1 MKKELFATVKTEG
14 ALLPADLLVRVSSED
29 KTLPGLTSDHYH
41 LARNERLNE
50 AVTRAWNRLRGAWS
64 SFREDLDRLSEE
76 DPGTGVTRDRWLNIL
91 FQELGFG
98 RLSPARDLVIEGKN
112 YPISHLWERVPIHLL
127 GAGVSLDRRARGVAG
142 AAVSSPH
149 SLVQEFL
156 NRSDDHLWAIVTNG
170 KTLRVLRDNLSLTR
184 QAYLEFDLFAMLE
197 GELYADF
204 KLLWL
209 ICHESRLEG
218 DRPEECWLEQWSRQ
232 AAKDG
237 TRALDDLRRGVEG
250 AIEALGRGFLQHP
263 ANQTLRRSLEE
274 GRLDRQ
280 DYYRQVL
287 RLVYRLLFLFVAED
301 RGLLLDPDAPGELR
315 ERYLDYYS
323 TARLRWLASRR
334 RGTRH
339 ADLWQA
345 LRVVMRHL
353 GSDTG
358 CPGLALYPLGGFLWS
373 EGALPALTGSELANQ
388 DLLEAIRK
396 LSYTFDK
403 NVPRP
408 VDYKNMG
415 TEELGSVYES
425 LLELTPELNQ
435 TAGSFKLVS
444 LSGNERKSTGSY
456 YTPPELVQTLLDSAL
471 EPVVKERLAEARKTG
486 RGLAGEALA
495 EHLSGAL
502 LSLTVCDPACGS
514 GHFLLA
520 AAHRLA
526 HHLASVRSGDAEPAP
541 EAMRRA
547 LRDVI
552 GHCIY
557 GVDINPMAVELCKV
571 NLWIECLE
579 PTRPLSFLENKILCG
594 NSLLGV
600 TPELMKA
607 GVPDEAFV
615 ALLGDDKK
623 HVTALKK
630 KNAQERKGY
639 VQGQLAFGA
648 QAAPSTSEG
657 EVRALEAVADD
668 RIDGIHRKEE
678 MFARWQADPA
688 RVREKLTCDAWCA
701 AFVVSKRPDQP
712 SLTQETVLALGTG
725 EPAPAGVRELV
736 EKAAADYGFFH
747 WHLAFPSV
755 FSDGGFTLV
764 LGNPPWE
771 RLKIQEK
778 EWFAS
783 RSRYVAEAKTAA
795 ERSRRIA
802 DLRTSD
808 PALFEA
814 FQEDLRRSEGESHF
828 LHNSGRYPLCGRG
841 DINTYAVF
849 AETNRMLMN
858 EVGQFGCI
866 IPSGVAT
873 DHTTQHFFADLIE
886 TRTIRSLYD
895 FENAVG
901 YFPGVGHG
909 RFKFCLLTLTGRGR
923 PIDQADFVWY
933 AHRTTDLD
941 ESHRHF
947 GLTRE
952 ELERL
957 NPNTSNCPI
966 FRSRRDADLNIAVY
980 RRVPVLWRE
989 GPQEANPWKLSFL
1002 RMLDTANDSGLFR
1015 DAPALEADGYHL
1027 VASRFERGGDVYLP
1041 LFEAKMLWHYQH
1053 RYGDYRD
1060 YPPGAQT
1067 TSLPFVPTERLEDP
1081 EYMPLPRY
1089 WVPLREVEARLA
1101 GRTDRN
1107 WLLGWR
1113 DITNTTNERTVIASL
1128 LPRVGVA
1135 DTFLLGIPDVEPALT
1150 ACLYSNLCSFV
1161 LDYCARQKVGGTHLK
1176 YHVFKQLPV
1185 LPPDTYARPCPWSP
1199 CQTLAEWIV
1208 PSVLELTYTA
1218 RDLRAFAEDLGH
1230 VGPPFSWN
1238 DERRFMLRCQLDAAY
1253 FHLYGLA
1260 REDVSYVMDT
1270 FPILRKSDEKNHGD
1284 YRTKERVLCIFD
1296 EMRVG
1301 ME

>member
-14 ALLPADLLVRVSSED
+14 ALLPSDLLVRVSSED
-29 KTLPGLTSDHYH
+29 KTLPGLTPGQYH
-41 LARNERLNE
+41 LARNEKLNE

-64 SFREDLDRLSEE
+64 SFKDELDRLGVDE
-76 DPGTGVTRDRWLNIL
+76 PGTGLTRDRWLNIL

-98 RLSPARDLVIEGKN
+98 RLSPARELVIEGKS
-112 YPISHLWERVPIHLL
+112 YPISHLWERVPIHLV

-142 AAVSSPH
+142 AASSSPH

-156 NRSDDHLWAIVTNG
+156 NRSDDHLWALVTNG
-170 KTLRVLRDNLSLTR
+170 KILRVLRDNLSLTR
-184 QAYLEFDLFAMLE
+184 QAYLEFDLYSMME

-218 DRPEECWLEQWSRQ
+218 ERPEECWLEQWSRQ

-263 ANQTLRRSLEE
+263 ANQALRRALED

-339 ADLWQA
+339 ADQWQA

-353 GSDTG
+353 GSDAG

-373 EGALPALTGSELANQ
+373 ERALPDLTASELANQ
-388 DLLEAIRK
+388 DLLEAVRK
-396 LSYTFDK
+396 LSYTFDR

-425 LLELTPELNQ
+425 LLELTPELSQ
-435 TAGSFKLVS
+435 SAGSFKLVS

-471 EPVVKERLAEARKTG
+471 EPVVKERLTEARRTG

-495 EHLSGAL
+495 EHLSQAL

-520 AAHRLA
+520 ASHRLA
-526 HHLASVRSGDAEPAP
+526 HHLASVRSGDTEPAP

-607 GVPDEAFV
+607 GLPDDAFV

-623 HVTALKK
+623 HVSALKK
-630 KNAQERKGY
+630 RNAQERKGY
-639 VQGQLAFGA
+639 VQGRLSFGG
-648 QAAPSTSEG
+648 QAASSTSEG

-668 RIDGIHRKEE
+668 RIAGIHRKEE
-678 MFARWQADPA
+678 LFARWQADPA
-688 RVREKLTCDAWCA
+688 RVRERVACDAWCA
-701 AFVVSKRPDQP
+701 AFVVSKRPGDP
-712 SLTQETVLALGTG
+712 AVTQETVVALGRG
-725 EPAPAGVRELV
+725 ESVEAGAREVV
-736 EKAAADYGFFH
+736 ERTAAEYRFFH
-747 WHLAFPSV
+747 WHLAFPTV
-755 FSDGGFTLV
+755 FAEGGFGVV

-783 RSRYVAEAKTAA
+783 RSQHVAEAKTAA
-795 ERSRRIA
+795 ERSRRIGA
-802 DLRTSD
+802 LRAED
-808 PALFEA
+808 PALYEA
-814 FQEDLRRSEGESHF
+814 FQTDLRRSEGESHF
-828 LHNSGRYPLCGRG
+828 LHNSWRYPLCGRG

-849 AETNRMLMN
+849 AETNRMLMGRTGR
-858 EVGQFGCI
+858 VGCI
-866 IPSGVAT
+866 LPTGIAT
-873 DHTTQHFFADLIE
+873 DDTTKHFFA
-886 TRTIRSLYD
+886 SLVAGRNLASLFG
-895 FENAVG
+895 FENEDKVFATV
-901 YFPGVGHG
+901 HNQ
-909 RFKFCLLTLTGRGR
+909 FKFCLLTLTGE
-923 PIDQADFVWY
+923 DLLATSADFVWY
-933 AHRTTDLD
+933 ARRAEHIDD
-941 ESHRHF
+941 PARHYS
-947 GLTRE
+947 LSPD

-957 NPNTSNCPI
+957 NPNTRTCPI
-966 FRSRRDADLNIAVY
+966 FRSQRDADLNLAIY
-980 RRVPVLWRE
+980 RRIPVLWRE
-989 GPQEANPWKLSFL
+989 GPPETNSWRLSFL
-1002 RMLDTANDSGLFR
+1002 RMLDMASDSGLFYE
-1015 DAPALEADGYHL
+1015 APALQAEGYRL
-1027 VASRFERGGDVYLP
+1027 TANRFERDANLCLP
-1041 LFEAKMLWHYQH
+1041 LYEAKMVHHFDHRFGTYEGQTQAQANKGYLPYSSTEQH
-1053 RYGDYRD
+1053 
-1060 YPPGAQT
+1060 A
-1067 TSLPFVPTERLEDP
+1067 DP
-1081 EYMPLPRY
+1081 EYTVLPRY
-1089 WVPLREVEARLA
+1089 WVQRSEVEARLA
-1101 GRTDRN
+1101 SRSNNG

-1113 DITNTTNERTVIASL
+1113 DITNTTNERTVIASF
-1128 LPRVGVA
+1128 LPRVGVGH
-1135 DTFLLGIPDVEPALT
+1135 TTPLMLPDVEPVLV
-1150 ACLYSNLCSFV
+1150 ACLYANLCSFV
-1161 LDYCARQKVGGTHLK
+1161 LDYCARQKVGGTHLT
-1176 YHVFKQLPV
+1176 YGYLKQLPL
-1185 LPPDTYARPCPWSP
+1185 LPPETYSCPCPWSP
-1199 CQTLAEWIV
+1199 GQALADWIV
-1208 PSVLELTYTA
+1208 PRVLELTFTA
-1218 RDLRAFAEDLGH
+1218 NDIEALARDLGH
-1230 VGPPFSWN
+1230 VGPPFCW
-1238 DERRFMLRCQLDAAY
+1238 DEERRFALRCELDAA
-1253 FHLYGLA
+1253 FFLLYGLT
-1260 REDVSYVMDT
+1260 RDDVAYVMDT
-1270 FPILRKSDEKNHGD
+1270 FPIVRKSDDKAHGD
-1284 YRTKERVLCIFD
+1284 YRTKTQILSSFD
-1296 EMRVG
+1296 GLQGRDE
-1301 ME
+1301 